1 MIEIYALSFLM
12 PKKSL
17 YEIFR
22 MMNLELIMSKKQAKP
37 KKGFKLSC
45 VKQDK
50 FTESSL
56 RKFSDLIDQTIKLT
70 NVEVG
75 DQKNAKD
82 RLKNSMITRVKKDY
96 LSLTQ
101 HTYLLSIEG
110 KSHED
115 WFKNQAN
122 YIFWLEL
129 FSYLQNN
136 KIKCEYRINF
146 YNELFEY
153 LNKLDDKNLF
163 YLINKESL
171 KKGKYHVPSEIYKT
185 DFINYFKLPRNIF
198 ENSKVDIMEC

>member
-1 MIEIYALSFLM
+1 MDLGPKLSHSQ
-12 PKKSL
+12 KSL
-17 YEIFR
+17 NEIFR
-22 MMNLELIMSKKQAKP
+22 IMNLELIMSKKQAKP
-37 KKGFKLSC
+37 KKGFKLSSL
-45 VKQDK
+45 KQAK
-50 FTESSL
+50 LTESSL
-56 RKFSDLIDQTIKLT
+56 RKYSDIIDQTIKLT

-82 RLKNSMITRVKKDY
+82 RLKKSMITRVKKDY

-129 FSYLQNN
+129 FTYLQSH

-146 YNELFEY
+146 YKELFDY
-153 LNKLDDKNLF
+153 LIKLDDENLF
-163 YLINKESL
+163 YLINKEIL
-171 KKGKYHVPSEIYKT
+171 KRDKYHIPKIIYKT

-198 ENSKVDIMEC
+198 EKSKVDVMEC

>member
-1 MIEIYALSFLM
+1 ML
-12 PKKSL
+12 KKRL

-22 MMNLELIMSKKQAKP
+22 GLNLELIMSKNQAKT
-37 KKGFKLSC
+37 KKSFKLSDRQQA
-45 VKQDK
+45 KL
-50 FTESSL
+50 TESSL
-56 RKFSDLIDQTIKLT
+56 RKFSDIIDQTIKLT
-70 NVEVG
+70 NVEIG

-82 RLKNSMITRVKKDY
+82 RLKKSMITRVKKDY

-101 HTYLLSIEG
+101 HTYLLSIEA

-129 FSYLQNN
+129 FTYLQSH

-146 YNELFEY
+146 YKELFDY
-153 LNKLDDKNLF
+153 LTKLEDENLF
-163 YLINKESL
+163 YLINKEIL
-171 KKGKYHVPSEIYKT
+171 KRDKYHIPKIIYKT

-198 ENSKVDIMEC
+198 ENYKIDNMEC

>member
-1 MIEIYALSFLM
+1 ML
-12 PKKSL
+12 KKSL

-37 KKGFKLSC
+37 KKSFKLSDRQQA
-45 VKQDK
+45 KL
-50 FTESSL
+50 TESSL
-56 RKFSDLIDQTIKLT
+56 RKFSDIIDQTIKLT

-101 HTYLLSIEG
+101 HTYLLSIEA

-129 FSYLQNN
+129 FTYLQSH

-146 YNELFEY
+146 YKELFDY
-153 LNKLDDKNLF
+153 LNKLEDENLF
-163 YLINKESL
+163 YLINKEIL
-171 KKGKYHVPSEIYKT
+171 KRDKYHIPKIIYKT

-198 ENSKVDIMEC
+198 EKSKVDIVEC

>member
-1 MIEIYALSFLM
+1 
-12 PKKSL
+12 
-17 YEIFR
+17 
-22 MMNLELIMSKKQAKP
+22 MSKKQAKP
-37 KKGFKLSC
+37 KKGFELSC

-50 FTESSL
+50 LTESSL
-56 RKFSDLIDQTIKLT
+56 RKFSDIIDQTIKLT

-101 HTYLLSIEG
+101 HTYLLSIEA

-129 FSYLQNN
+129 FTYLQSH

-146 YNELFEY
+146 YKELFDY
-153 LNKLDDKNLF
+153 LTKLEDENLF
-163 YLINKESL
+163 YLKQIYGIRSTT
-171 KKGKYHVPSEIYKT
+171 YPSYALNLAQLGALCISNLCATKPGQT
-185 DFINYFKLPRNIF
+185 RT
-198 ENSKVDIMEC
+198 

>member
-1 MIEIYALSFLM
+1 M

-22 MMNLELIMSKKQAKP
+22 IMNLELIMSKKQAKP
-37 KKGFKLSC
+37 KKKFKLSHL
-45 VKQDK
+45 KQANLIDN
-50 FTESSL
+50 SL
-56 RKFSDLIDQTIKLT
+56 RKYSNLIDQTVKLT
-70 NVEVG
+70 IVG
-75 DQKNAKD
+75 VGEQKNAKD
-82 RLKNSMITRVKKDY
+82 RLKKSMINRVMKDY

-122 YIFWLEL
+122 CIFWLEL

-171 KKGKYHVPSEIYKT
+171 KKGKYHVSSKIYKT

-198 ENSKVDIMEC
+198 

>member
-1 MIEIYALSFLM
+1 ML
-12 PKKSL
+12 KKSL

-37 KKGFKLSC
+37 KKGFELSC

-50 FTESSL
+50 LTESSL
-56 RKFSDLIDQTIKLT
+56 RKFSDIIDQTIKLT

-101 HTYLLSIEG
+101 HTYLLSIEA

-122 YIFWLEL
+122 YIFWSEL
-129 FSYLQNN
+129 FTYLQSH

-146 YNELFEY
+146 YKELFDY
-153 LNKLDDKNLF
+153 LTKLEDENLF
-163 YLINKESL
+163 YLINKEIL
-171 KKGKYHVPSEIYKT
+171 KRDKYHIPKIIYKT
-185 DFINYFKLPRNIF
+185 DFVNYFKLPRNIF
-198 ENSKVDIMEC
+198 EK

>member
-1 MIEIYALSFLM
+1 
-12 PKKSL
+12 
-17 YEIFR
+17 

-37 KKGFKLSC
+37 KKSFKLSDR
-45 VKQDK
+45 KQAK
-50 FTESSL
+50 LTESSL
-56 RKFSDLIDQTIKLT
+56 RKFSDIIDQTIKLT

-101 HTYLLSIEG
+101 HTYLLSIEA

-129 FSYLQNN
+129 FTYLQSH

-146 YNELFEY
+146 YKELFDY
-153 LNKLDDKNLF
+153 LTKLEDENLF
-163 YLINKESL
+163 YLINKEIL
-171 KKGKYHVPSEIYKT
+171 KRDKYHIPNIIYKT

-198 ENSKVDIMEC
+198 ENYKLDNME

>member
-1 MIEIYALSFLM
+1 
-12 PKKSL
+12 
-17 YEIFR
+17 
-22 MMNLELIMSKKQAKP
+22 MSKKQAKP
-37 KKGFKLSC
+37 KKKFKLSHL
-45 VKQDK
+45 KQANLIDN
-50 FTESSL
+50 SL
-56 RKFSDLIDQTIKLT
+56 RKYSNLIDQTVKLT
-70 NVEVG
+70 IVG
-75 DQKNAKD
+75 VGEQKNAKD
-82 RLKNSMITRVKKDY
+82 RLKKSMINRVMKDY

-122 YIFWLEL
+122 CIFWLEL

-163 YLINKESL
+163 YLIR
-171 KKGKYHVPSEIYKT
+171 V
-185 DFINYFKLPRNIF
+185 
-198 ENSKVDIMEC
+198 C

>member
-1 MIEIYALSFLM
+1 
-12 PKKSL
+12 
-17 YEIFR
+17 
-22 MMNLELIMSKKQAKP
+22 MSKKQAKP
-37 KKGFKLSC
+37 KKSFKLSDQ
-45 VKQDK
+45 KQVDLID
-50 FTESSL
+50 SSL
-56 RKFSDLIDQTIKLT
+56 RKFSDIIDQTIKLT

-82 RLKNSMITRVKKDY
+82 RLKKSMITRVKKDY

-101 HTYLLSIEG
+101 HTYLLSIEA

-146 YNELFEY
+146 YKELFDY
-153 LNKLDDKNLF
+153 LTKLEDENLF
-163 YLINKESL
+163 YLINKEIL
-171 KKGKYHVPSEIYKT
+171 KRNKYHVPKIIYKT
-185 DFINYFKLPRNIF
+185 DFINYFNLPRNIF
-198 ENSKVDIMEC
+198 EKSKVDIMEC